1 MVGSLFL
8 CQNLISKKIGG
19 RYMQYQPMNY
29 GYQPMPQPYADRL
42 TQLQNQYQQAVN
54 IPQMV
59 PQPQVNQ
66 GLLWVSGE
74 VGAKSYLVA
83 PNSTVLLMDSDSSRF
98 YLKSADNA
106 GMPSLR
112 IFEYSEVT
120 NTPTT
125 SVNAPNL
132 DEKVLNDKFVTR
144 EEYEGLKRQYESIM
158 ERLDSINSVNAEVE
172 PSAKPKSKRGGNGN
186 NEQSDI

>member
-1 MVGSLFL
+1 
-8 CQNLISKKIGG
+8 
-19 RYMQYQPMNY
+19 MQYQPINY
-29 GYQPMPQPYADRL
+29 ANYQTMPQPYPDRL

-54 IPQMV
+54 VPQMQTV
-59 PQPQVNQ
+59 PQQQVNQ

-83 PNSTVLLMDSDSSRF
+83 PNSTVLLMDSDAQRF

-106 GMPSLR
+106 GMPNLR
-112 IFEYSEVT
+112 IFEYTEVT
-120 NTPTT
+120 NTTQ
-125 SVNAPNL
+125 NAPQALNTDLKDL
-132 DEKVLNDKFVTR
+132 DDKFVTR

-172 PSAKPKSKRGGNGN
+172 PASKPKSKRGGNGN

>member
-1 MVGSLFL
+1 M
-8 CQNLISKKIGG
+8 N
-19 RYMQYQPMNY
+19 YQPMQNY
-29 GYQPMPQPYADRL
+29 GPYQPMPQPYPDRL

-54 IPQMV
+54 VPQIQTV

-83 PNSTVLLMDSDSSRF
+83 PNSTVLLMDSDAQRF

-106 GMPSLR
+106 GMPNLR
-112 IFEYSEVT
+112 IFEYKEVT
-120 NTPTT
+120 SAPQNA
-125 SVNAPNL
+125 VNAPNL
-132 DEKVLNDKFVTR
+132 DENVLNDKFVTR

-158 ERLDSINSVNAEVE
+158 ERLDSMVSDDE
-172 PSAKPKSKRGGNGN
+172 PIEPIAKPKSKRGGNAS

>member
-1 MVGSLFL
+1 MQPYPTI
-8 CQNLISKKIGG
+8 QNYS
-19 RYMQYQPMNY
+19 N
-29 GYQPMPQPYADRL
+29 YQPMPQPYADRL
-42 TQLQNQYQQAVN
+42 TQLQNQYQQTVN
-54 IPQMV
+54 IPQMQSV
-59 PQPQVNQ
+59 PQQQVNQ

-120 NTPTT
+120 NLPQNTPQC
-125 SVNAPNL
+125 PNL

-158 ERLDSINSVNAEVE
+158 ERLDSISFSSTEVE
-172 PSAKPKSKRGGNGN
+172 QTSKPKSRGRGGNS

>member
-1 MVGSLFL
+1 
-8 CQNLISKKIGG
+8 
-19 RYMQYQPMNY
+19 MQYQPMNY

-42 TQLQNQYQQAVN
+42 AQLQNQYQQTVN
-54 IPQMV
+54 VPQMQL
-59 PQPQVNQ
+59 PTPAPQVNQ

-112 IFEYSEVT
+112 IFEYSEVV
-120 NTPTT
+120 NTPVA
-125 SVNAPNL
+125 SVNAPNREDINL
-132 DEKVLNDKFVTR
+132 DDKYVTR
-144 EEYEGLKRQYESIM
+144 SEYDGLKSLYDKIM
-158 ERLDSINSVNAEVE
+158 ERLDSVVISSPEVE
-172 PSAKPKSKRGGNGN
+172 QNFKPKPKGRGGNGN
-186 NEQSDI
+186 GESDI

>member
-1 MVGSLFL
+1 M
-8 CQNLISKKIGG
+8 N
-19 RYMQYQPMNY
+19 YQPMQNY

-42 TQLQNQYQQAVN
+42 TQLQNQYQQTVN
-54 IPQMV
+54 IPQMQAV

-112 IFEYSEVT
+112 IFEYKEVT

-132 DEKVLNDKFVTR
+132 DENVLNDKFVTR

-158 ERLDSINSVNAEVE
+158 ERLNSISSVNTEVE
-172 PSAKPKSKRGGNGN
+172 QVSKSNKPRRGGSGDG
-186 NEQSDI
+186 EPTV

>member
-1 MVGSLFL
+1 
-8 CQNLISKKIGG
+8 
-19 RYMQYQPMNY
+19 MQPYQPMSNY
-29 GYQPMPQPYADRL
+29 SSYQPMPQPYADRL
-42 TQLQNQYQQAVN
+42 AQLQNQYNQAVN
-54 IPQMV
+54 IPQMQTV

-112 IFEYSEVT
+112 IFEYNEIT
-120 NTPTT
+120 NLPQ
-125 SVNAPNL
+125 NAPQAPNL
-132 DEKVLNDKFVTR
+132 DENVLNDKFVTR
-144 EEYEGLKRQYESIM
+144 EEYEGLKRQYENIM
-158 ERLDSINSVNAEVE
+158 ERLNGMASNAESAE
-172 PSAKPKSKRGGNGN
+172 PTTKSKSRRGGNGDG
-186 NEQSDI
+186 EPSV

>member
-1 MVGSLFL
+1 M
-8 CQNLISKKIGG
+8 N
-19 RYMQYQPMNY
+19 YQPMQNY
-29 GYQPMPQPYADRL
+29 GNYQPMPQPYADRL

-54 IPQMV
+54 VPQVGAQMSL

-74 VGAKSYLVA
+74 IGAKSYLVA

-112 IFEYSEVT
+112 IFEYTEVT
-120 NTPTT
+120 NVPQ
-125 SVNAPNL
+125 NAPQALNTDLKEL
-132 DEKVLNDKFVTR
+132 DSKYVKR
-144 EEYEGLKRQYESIM
+144 EEYEGLKRQYERIM
-158 ERLDSINSVNAEVE
+158 ERLDSMVSDTE
-172 PSAKPKSKRGGNGN
+172 PTEPTTKPKSRRGGNEN

>member
-1 MVGSLFL
+1 MQPYPTA
-8 CQNLISKKIGG
+8 QN
-19 RYMQYQPMNY
+19 YNQYQ
-29 GYQPMPQPYADRL
+29 QPFPQPYADRL
-42 TQLQNQYQQAVN
+42 TQLQNQYQQTVN
-54 IPQMV
+54 IPQMQAV

-74 VGAKSYLVA
+74 IGAKSYLVA

-120 NTPTT
+120 NLPQ
-125 SVNAPNL
+125 NAPQAPNL
-132 DEKVLNDKFVTR
+132 DENVLNDKFVTR
-144 EEYEGLKRQYESIM
+144 EEYEGLKSHYDKIL
-158 ERLDSINSVNAEVE
+158 ERLDSIVINNEEAEQA
-172 PSAKPKSKRGGNGN
+172 SKPKSRRGGNSNG
-186 NEQSDI
+186 ESDI

>member
-1 MVGSLFL
+1 MQPYPTI
-8 CQNLISKKIGG
+8 QNYS
-19 RYMQYQPMNY
+19 N
-29 GYQPMPQPYADRL
+29 YQPMPQPYADRL

-54 IPQMV
+54 VPQMQAV

-120 NTPTT
+120 NAPTT
-125 SVNAPNL
+125 PVNAPNF
-132 DEKVLNDKFVTR
+132 DENVLHDKFVTR

-158 ERLDSINSVNAEVE
+158 ERLNSMVSDAESSE
-172 PSAKPKSKRGGNGN
+172 PTTKPKSRGRGGNGN
-186 NEQSDI
+186 GESDI

>member
-1 MVGSLFL
+1 
-8 CQNLISKKIGG
+8 
-19 RYMQYQPMNY
+19 
-29 GYQPMPQPYADRL
+29 MPQPYADRL

-54 IPQMV
+54 VPQMV
-59 PQPQVNQ
+59 PTPMSGANQQVNQ

-83 PNSTVLLMDSDSSRF
+83 PNSTVLLMDSDSSKF

-112 IFEYSEVT
+112 IFEYKEVT
-120 NTPTT
+120 NAPTT

-158 ERLDSINSVNAEVE
+158 ERLDSISFSSPEVE
-172 PSAKPKSKRGGNGN
+172 QTSKPKSRRGGNGDG
-186 NEQSDI
+186 EPTV

>member
-1 MVGSLFL
+1 MQPYPTI
-8 CQNLISKKIGG
+8 QNYS
-19 RYMQYQPMNY
+19 N
-29 GYQPMPQPYADRL
+29 YQPMPQPYADRL
-42 TQLQNQYQQAVN
+42 TQLQNQYQQTVN
-54 IPQMV
+54 VPQMV

-83 PNSTVLLMDSDSSRF
+83 PNSTVLLMDSDAQRF

-112 IFEYSEVT
+112 IFEYKEVT
-120 NTPTT
+120 NAPTT
-125 SVNAPNL
+125 SVNAPNF
-132 DEKVLNDKFVTR
+132 DENVLNDKFVTR
-144 EEYEGLKRQYESIM
+144 EEYECLKRQYESII
-158 ERLDSINSVNAEVE
+158 ERLDSMVSDNESVE
-172 PSAKPKSKRGGNGN
+172 PSAKPKSRGRGGSGN

>member
-1 MVGSLFL
+1 MQPYPTI
-8 CQNLISKKIGG
+8 QNYS
-19 RYMQYQPMNY
+19 N
-29 GYQPMPQPYADRL
+29 YQPMPQPYADRL

-54 IPQMV
+54 VPQMI

-83 PNSTVLLMDSDSSRF
+83 PNSTVLLMDSDAQRF

-120 NTPTT
+120 N
-125 SVNAPNL
+125 APQNSLQALNTDLKEL
-132 DEKVLNDKFVTR
+132 DGKYVTR

-158 ERLDSINSVNAEVE
+158 ERLNSMVSDNEPVE
-172 PSAKPKSKRGGNGN
+172 LPAKPKSRRGGNGDG
-186 NEQSDI
+186 EPTV

>member
-1 MVGSLFL
+1 
-8 CQNLISKKIGG
+8 
-19 RYMQYQPMNY
+19 MQPYQPIPNY
-29 GYQPMPQPYADRL
+29 SSYQPMPQPYADRL
-42 TQLQNQYQQAVN
+42 AQLQNQYNQAVN
-54 IPQMV
+54 IPQMQTV
-59 PQPQVNQ
+59 PQSQVNQ

-120 NTPTT
+120 NLPQ
-125 SVNAPNL
+125 NAPQAPNL
-132 DEKVLNDKFVTR
+132 DENILNDKFVTR
-144 EEYEGLKRQYESIM
+144 EEYEGLKRQYENIM
-158 ERLDSINSVNAEVE
+158 ERLNGMASSAEPVE
-172 PSAKPKSKRGGNGN
+172 PTTKSKSRRGGSGDG
-186 NEQSDI
+186 EPSI

>member
-1 MVGSLFL
+1 MQPYPTI
-8 CQNLISKKIGG
+8 QNYS
-19 RYMQYQPMNY
+19 N
-29 GYQPMPQPYADRL
+29 YQPMPQPYADRL
-42 TQLQNQYQQAVN
+42 TQLQNQYQQTVN
-54 IPQMV
+54 VPQMV

-112 IFEYSEVT
+112 IFEYKEVT
-120 NTPTT
+120 NAPTT

-132 DEKVLNDKFVTR
+132 DENVLHDKFVTR

-158 ERLDSINSVNAEVE
+158 ERLNSMVSDNE
-172 PSAKPKSKRGGNGN
+172 PSEPTTKPKSRRGGNGDA
-186 NEQSDI
+186 EPTV

>member
-1 MVGSLFL
+1 MS
-8 CQNLISKKIGG
+8 QIQIMPNYSN
-19 RYMQYQPMNY
+19 YQPT
-29 GYQPMPQPYADRL
+29 PYPDRL
-42 TQLQNQYQQAVN
+42 AQLQNQYQQAVN
-54 IPQMV
+54 VPQVGAQMSL

-112 IFEYSEVT
+112 IFEYTEVK
-120 NTPTT
+120 NTPQ
-125 SVNAPNL
+125 NASQALNSDFKEL
-132 DEKVLNDKFVTR
+132 DSKYVKR

-158 ERLDSINSVNAEVE
+158 ERLNSMVSDNESSE
-172 PSAKPKSKRGGNGN
+172 PSAKPKSRRGGNGN
-186 NEQSDI
+186 EQSDI

>member
-1 MVGSLFL
+1 MQPYPTI
-8 CQNLISKKIGG
+8 QNYSN
-19 RYMQYQPMNY
+19 YQPL
-29 GYQPMPQPYADRL
+29 PQPYPDRL
-42 TQLQNQYQQAVN
+42 SQLQNQYQQTVN
-54 IPQMV
+54 VPQVPSV

-83 PNSTVLLMDSDSSRF
+83 PNSTVLLMDSDAQRF

-106 GMPSLR
+106 GMPNLR
-112 IFEYSEVT
+112 IFEYTEVT
-120 NTPTT
+120 NI
-125 SVNAPNL
+125 SQNAPQALNTDLKEL
-132 DEKVLNDKFVTR
+132 DSKYVKR

-158 ERLDSINSVNAEVE
+158 ERIDSMVSNTESVE
-172 PSAKPKSKRGGNGN
+172 PSAKHKSRGRGGSGN

>member
-1 MVGSLFL
+1 MQPYPTV
-8 CQNLISKKIGG
+8 QN
-19 RYMQYQPMNY
+19 YNQYQ
-29 GYQPMPQPYADRL
+29 QSFPQPYPDRL

-54 IPQMV
+54 VPQIQTV

-74 VGAKSYLVA
+74 IGAKSYLVA
-83 PNSTVLLMDSDSSRF
+83 PNSTVLLMDSDAQRF

-120 NTPTT
+120 NTHTT

-132 DEKVLNDKFVTR
+132 DENVLHDKFVTR
-144 EEYEGLKRQYESIM
+144 EEYEGLKRQYENIM
-158 ERLDSINSVNAEVE
+158 ERLDSMVPGAESVE
-172 PSAKPKSKRGGNGN
+172 PVPKSTKSRTRGGNGDG
-186 NEQSDI
+186 EPTV

>member
-1 MVGSLFL
+1 M
-8 CQNLISKKIGG
+8 N
-19 RYMQYQPMNY
+19 YQPMQKY
-29 GYQPMPQPYADRL
+29 GNYQPMPQPYADRL

-54 IPQMV
+54 VPQMQTV
-59 PQPQVNQ
+59 PQQQVNQ

-83 PNSTVLLMDSDSSRF
+83 PNSTVLLMDSDAQRF

-106 GMPSLR
+106 GMPNLR
-112 IFEYSEVT
+112 IFEYTEVT
-120 NTPTT
+120 NIPQ
-125 SVNAPNL
+125 NAPQA
-132 DEKVLNDKFVTR
+132 LNADLKELGDKFVTR

-172 PSAKPKSKRGGNGN
+172 PSAKPKSRRGGNGN
-186 NEQSDI
+186 GESDI

>member
-1 MVGSLFL
+1 
-8 CQNLISKKIGG
+8 
-19 RYMQYQPMNY
+19 
-29 GYQPMPQPYADRL
+29 MPQPYPDRL

-54 IPQMV
+54 VPQMQAV

-106 GMPSLR
+106 GMPNLR
-112 IFEYSEVT
+112 VFEYNEVT
-120 NTPTT
+120 NIPQ
-125 SVNAPNL
+125 NAPQALNSDFKEL
-132 DEKVLNDKFVTR
+132 DSKYVKR
-144 EEYEGLKRQYESIM
+144 EEYECLKRQYESIM
-158 ERLDSINSVNAEVE
+158 DRLDSLTEKEIL
-172 PSAKPKSKRGGNGN
+172 PKPTRTKSKGVSSD
-186 NEQSDI
+186 EQSDI

>member
-1 MVGSLFL
+1 
-8 CQNLISKKIGG
+8 
-19 RYMQYQPMNY
+19 MQNY
-29 GYQPMPQPYADRL
+29 GNYQPMPQPYADRL
-42 TQLQNQYQQAVN
+42 TQLQNQYQQTVS
-54 IPQMV
+54 V
-59 PQPQVNQ
+59 PQIQTVPQQQVNQ

-74 VGAKSYLVA
+74 IGAKSYLVA
-83 PNSTVLLMDSDSSRF
+83 PNSTVLLMDSDAQRF

-120 NTPTT
+120 NAPIT
-125 SVNAPNL
+125 SVNSPNL
-132 DEKVLNDKFVTR
+132 DENVLNDKFVTR

-158 ERLDSINSVNAEVE
+158 ERLDSMVSDTESVE
-172 PSAKPKSKRGGNGN
+172 PATKPKSRRGGSGN

>member
-1 MVGSLFL
+1 M
-8 CQNLISKKIGG
+8 N
-19 RYMQYQPMNY
+19 YQPMQNY
-29 GYQPMPQPYADRL
+29 GQYQPMPQPYADRL
-42 TQLQNQYQQAVN
+42 TQLQNQYNQAVN
-54 IPQMV
+54 V
-59 PQPQVNQ
+59 PQIQTMPQQQVNQ

-83 PNSTVLLMDSDSSRF
+83 PNSTVLLMDSDAQRF

-125 SVNAPNL
+125 ALNAPNKEEINL
-132 DEKVLNDKFVTR
+132 DDKYVTR
-144 EEYEGLKRQYESIM
+144 SEYDGLKSLYDKIM
-158 ERLDSINSVNAEVE
+158 ERLDSVVINNAEAE
-172 PSAKPKSKRGGNGN
+172 QTSKPKPKGRGGNSNG
-186 NEQSDI
+186 ESDI

>member
-1 MVGSLFL
+1 
-8 CQNLISKKIGG
+8 
-19 RYMQYQPMNY
+19 MQPYQPMPNY
-29 GYQPMPQPYADRL
+29 SNYQPMPQPYADRL
-42 TQLQNQYQQAVN
+42 TQLQNQYNQAVN
-54 IPQMV
+54 VPQVGTQMSL

-83 PNSTVLLMDSDSSRF
+83 PNSTVLLMDSDAQRF

-112 IFEYSEVT
+112 IFEYKEVT
-120 NTPTT
+120 NIPQ
-125 SVNAPNL
+125 NAPQASNL
-132 DEKVLNDKFVTR
+132 DENVLSDKFVTR

-158 ERLDSINSVNAEVE
+158 ERLNSMVSDNESSE
-172 PSAKPKSKRGGNGN
+172 PSAKPKSRRGGNGN
-186 NEQSDI
+186 EQSDI